1 MLGTGY
7 YFAVPWTET
16 LRIADELPGGM
27 AHERHLGFEIYI
39 SSLMMDGITYAL
51 DGAADAYAIEGS
63 DFGQFDAEAQTW
75 NQIGDLVDANG
86 GTPPCA
92 WDKEQWLPLANS
104 WD

>member
-1 MLGTGY
+1 MCIRDS
-7 YFAVPWTET
+7 PWTET

-27 AHERHLGFEIYI
+27 TRTNVILAARNLHIWHP
-39 SSLMMDGITYAL
+39 LMMDGITYAL

-63 DFGQFDAEAQTW
+63 DFSQFDAEAQTW

-92 WDKEQWLPLANS
+92 WDKDNGGCR
-104 WD
+104 